1 MPINDQNNHDDN
13 VPENPMGKS
22 SNDPGTSKTKPASPG
37 HNQRRRSAA
46 HADSNQMK
54 STVGETASIPKIDE
68 TEVIESNRI
77 SREANEIAKKSNW
90 VNFSLLVVTML
101 LAGAAFYQYSVSKNA
116 AEIAKLTLDSA
127 NAFNSRMFKMQQDA
141 KKSATL
147 QAENKEKLD
156 SQTFNLQKQG
166 LDAQIKSLKE
176 TQKEFEVENK
186 PLVQVINFQ
195 FDTLMH
201 SKKILISFAFRN
213 YGKQPVKCLTSKYA
227 VDFQTGIEYKE
238 KQKINWNNVIQNAY
252 LTNSTASFCTW
263 KTGDTINQAS
273 VNAIYNGTISTYVF
287 GSMIYQ
293 NTVTSKKWMFNFRLR
308 YTDHQFGT
316 DGLIDTA
323 IVVK

>member
-156 SQTFNLQKQG
+156 PAEVTKVEQALEKAKVALKEHEKNAQELQKATDELMASSHKIAEILYSQQQG
-166 LDAQIKSLKE
+166 QPSSSEEKKE
-176 TQKEFEVENK
+176 DQG
-186 PLVQVINFQ
+186 P
-195 FDTLMH
+195 
-201 SKKILISFAFRN
+201 
-213 YGKQPVKCLTSKYA
+213 
-227 VDFQTGIEYKE
+227 
-238 KQKINWNNVIQNAY
+238 
-252 LTNSTASFCTW
+252 
-263 KTGDTINQAS
+263 
-273 VNAIYNGTISTYVF
+273 
-287 GSMIYQ
+287 
-293 NTVTSKKWMFNFRLR
+293 
-308 YTDHQFGT
+308 
-316 DGLIDTA
+316 IDTD
-323 IVVK
+323 IS